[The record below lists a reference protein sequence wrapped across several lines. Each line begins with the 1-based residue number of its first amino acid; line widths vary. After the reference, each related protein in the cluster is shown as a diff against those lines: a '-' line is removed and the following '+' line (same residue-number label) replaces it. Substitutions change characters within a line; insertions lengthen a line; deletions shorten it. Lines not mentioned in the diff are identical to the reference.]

1 MIKLKKSDYILIIV
15 IAAISLIAFI
25 LMRQFLNST
34 NAEDGTAIVY
44 YKDNPILEIYLM
56 DGTYD
61 IIDVSSVVSIDD
73 DEFLYTVT
81 GVNGDVVIEYSN
93 NKVRV
98 IEEISPKH
106 ICRIQGWSSSPL
118 MPITCLPNNIVIII
132 EADKGDDIP
141 DDITG

>member
-1 MIKLKKSDYILIIV
+1 LKKSDYILIIV

>member
-1 MIKLKKSDYILIIV
+1 MKKSDYILIIV
-15 IAAISLIAFI
+15 IAAISLLAYL

-34 NAEDGTAIVY
+34 NVEDGTATVY
-44 YKDNPILEIYLM
+44 YKDTPILEIYLI

-61 IIDVSSVVSIDD
+61 IIDASSVVSIDE

-132 EADKGDDIP
+132 EAEKDDDAP

>member
-1 MIKLKKSDYILIIV
+1 MKKSDYILIIV
-15 IAAISLIAFI
+15 IATISLLAYL
-25 LMRQFLNST
+25 LMRQFLNSS
-34 NAEDGTAIVY
+34 NVEDGTAIVY
-44 YKDNPILEIYLM
+44 YKDSPILEIYLI

-61 IIDVSSVVSIDD
+61 IINADSIVSINE

-98 IEEISPKH
+98 IDEISPKH

-118 MPITCLPNNIVIII
+118 IPITCLPNNIVIII
-132 EADKGDDIP
+132 EADKGEDVP

>member
-1 MIKLKKSDYILIIV
+1 MKKSDYILIIV
-15 IAAISLIAFI
+15 IAAISLLAYL

-34 NAEDGTAIVY
+34 NVEDGTAIVY
-44 YKDNPILEIYLM
+44 YKDTPILEIYLI

-61 IIDVSSVVSIDD
+61 IIDASSVVSIDE

-132 EADKGDDIP
+132 EAEKDDDAP

>member
-1 MIKLKKSDYILIIV
+1 LKKSDYILIIV
-15 IAAISLIAFI
+15 IAAISLLAYL

-34 NAEDGTAIVY
+34 NVEDGTAIVY
-44 YKDNPILEIYLM
+44 YKDTPILEIYLI

-61 IIDVSSVVSIDD
+61 IIDASSVVSIDE

-132 EADKGDDIP
+132 EAEKDDDAP

>member
-1 MIKLKKSDYILIIV
+1 VITLKKSDFILIIV
-15 IAAISLIAFI
+15 IAIIALLAYF

-34 NAEDGTAIVY
+34 NAEDGIAVVY
-44 YKDNPILEIYLM
+44 YKDNPILEIYLL

-61 IIDVSSVVSIDD
+61 IIDGSSVVSIDE

-118 MPITCLPNNIVIII
+118 TPITCLPNNIVIII
-132 EADKGDDIP
+132 EADTSDDVP
-141 DDITG
+141 DGITG